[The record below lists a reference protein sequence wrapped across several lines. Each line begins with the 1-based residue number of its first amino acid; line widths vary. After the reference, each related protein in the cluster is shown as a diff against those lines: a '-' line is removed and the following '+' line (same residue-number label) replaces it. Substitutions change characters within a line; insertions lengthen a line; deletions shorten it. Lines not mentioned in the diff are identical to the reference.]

1 MFIREKKRRNQDGSV
16 TVYLQLVENR
26 RVDGKTRQRVL
37 ATLGRTDD
45 PRLRSGLGSLVETA
59 NRYAQI
65 ESVLLTE
72 RARAQTRMWGA
83 QLLWGR
89 LWAKTFAPIL
99 TASGFN
105 DRQSTAV
112 YLMVLHRLVD
122 PGSKCAAFRF
132 ADDVYGASFAGLGLH
147 DLYRALDQLAE
158 AKEAVEKG
166 WFAGHRNLFTDTDLL
181 YFDTTSTYVEGSHPE
196 ELAAFGYSRDHRSD
210 RRQVGLGV
218 VMTRGGLPVAHVI
231 LPGNTAD
238 PSAFRS
244 AIEYLRAT
252 LGVGRVM
259 LCCDRGMV
267 SEENL
272 QALRDAGMPYLV
284 ATKMRRERTTH
295 SVLSQPGRYQV
306 VADNLEV
313 KEIDLADVEDR
324 YIVCRNPEAVEA
336 DRRERE
342 AIVEMLAGRLAS
354 GSVKGLLR
362 GAARRYIRVQGEKPS
377 LDRGKIDKDAR
388 YDGKWV
394 LRTNSDLPAAEA
406 AVAYK
411 GLWQVEEAFRTL
423 KTPLE
428 LRPIYHWTE
437 KRVRGHIAVCFLAF
451 TLRQILKKRLAEQSF
466 DGSFVELVK
475 GLSRVRAV
483 VLDDGNGRRYRL
495 RDEIPAASMP
505 AFRAL
510 KIVPPRRVERLD

>member
-1 MFIREKKRRNQDGSV
+1 M
-16 TVYLQLVENR
+16 
-26 RVDGKTRQRVL
+26 
-37 ATLGRTDD
+37 
-45 PRLRSGLGSLVETA
+45 
-59 NRYAQI
+59 
-65 ESVLLTE
+65 
-72 RARAQTRMWGA
+72 
-83 QLLWGR
+83 
-89 LWAKTFAPIL
+89 
-99 TASGFN
+99 
-105 DRQSTAV
+105 
-112 YLMVLHRLVD
+112 
-122 PGSKCAAFRF
+122 
-132 ADDVYGASFAGLGLH
+132 
-147 DLYRALDQLAE
+147 
-158 AKEAVEKG
+158 
-166 WFAGHRNLFTDTDLL
+166 
-181 YFDTTSTYVEGSHPE
+181 
-196 ELAAFGYSRDHRSD
+196 
-210 RRQVGLGV
+210 
-218 VMTRGGLPVAHVI
+218 I

-238 PSAFRS
+238 PAAFRT

-272 QALRDAGMPYLV
+272 QALRGAGMPYLV
-284 ATKMRRERTTH
+284 ATKLRRAKTAQA
-295 SVLSQPGRYQV
+295 VLSQPGRYQV

-313 KEIDLADVEDR
+313 KEVDLADVEDR

-342 AIVEMLAGRLAS
+342 AIVEMLAGKLAL

-362 GAARRYIRVQGEKPS
+362 GPARRYVRVQGEKPS
-377 LDRGKIDKDAR
+377 LDRGKIDEDAR

-394 LRTNSDLPAAEA
+394 LRTNSDLSAAEA
-406 AVAYK
+406 ALAYK

-451 TLRQILKKRLAEQSF
+451 TLRQILKKRLAEHSF
-466 DGSFVELVK
+466 DGSFVELVE

-495 RDEIPAASMP
+495 RDEIPVASMP

-510 KIVPPRRVERLD
+510 AIVPPRRVERLD